1 MSWRFLFLFL
11 VLAAASAVFGGIE
24 LGDWL
29 IEHTPESIAQASS
42 ANARSDREIVLDAN
56 GKRFT
61 AQPPQPRIDGTLG
74 VPREMAPVEWT
85 IAAVTATQLE
95 PEANAT
101 QVGTD
106 EPQELPTAGVGLSS
120 AANDIATVDVSGARS
135 AAPMPAPVTA
145 PPASGKSPAAASA
158 APRDRAPPAA
168 AAAAAASNLPGWQQT
183 LRREIELCNN
193 LGFFQRPSCVQN
205 ARNKICTPN
214 DGWGKAPE
222 CPPRTYDR
230 PGA

>member
-29 IEHTPESIAQASS
+29 IEHAPESIAQAS
-42 ANARSDREIVLDAN
+42 ANAKSDRDVVLDAN
-56 GKRFT
+56 GKPFR

-85 IAAVTATQLE
+85 IAAVTAMQIE

-106 EPQELPTAGVGLSS
+106 EPQELPTAGVGLST
-120 AANDIATVDVSGARS
+120 AANDISTVDVSGARS
-135 AAPMPAPVTA
+135 TASIPAPVTA
-145 PPASGKSPAAASA
+145 PPASGKPPAPAPV
-158 APRDRAPPAA
+158 APRDRAPPSAA
-168 AAAAAASNLPGWQQT
+168 AAAAANIPGWQQS
-183 LRREIELCNN
+183 LRREIEICNN
-193 LGFFQRPSCVQN
+193 LGFFQRPTCVQN

-214 DGWGKAPE
+214 DGWGKVPE

>member
-11 VLAAASAVFGGIE
+11 VLAAAGAVFGGIE

-29 IEHTPESIAQASS
+29 IEHAPESIAQATS
-42 ANARSDREIVLDAN
+42 ANAKNDRDVVLDAN
-56 GKRFT
+56 GKPFT

-74 VPREMAPVEWT
+74 VPREMAAVEWT
-85 IAAVTATQLE
+85 ITAVTATQIE
-95 PEANAT
+95 PEENAS

-106 EPQELPTAGVGLSS
+106 VQQELPAAGLGLSS
-120 AANDIATVDVSGARS
+120 AANDIATVDVSGAR
-135 AAPMPAPVTA
+135 AAPPIPAPVNA
-145 PPASGKSPAAASA
+145 LPASGKPPAPAPV
-158 APRDRAPPAA
+158 APRDRAPPP
-168 AAAAAASNLPGWQQT
+168 AAASNLPGWQQT
-183 LRREIELCNN
+183 LRREIEICNN

-214 DGWGKAPE
+214 DGWGKVSE
-222 CPPRTYDR
+222 CPPRTFDR

>member
-29 IEHTPESIAQASS
+29 IEHAPESISQAAS
-42 ANARSDREIVLDAN
+42 ANSNNDRDIVLDAN
-56 GKRFT
+56 GKPFR

-74 VPREMAPVEWT
+74 VPREMAPVGWT
-85 IAAVTATQLE
+85 IAAVTATQIA
-95 PEANAT
+95 PEENAT

-106 EPQELPTAGVGLSS
+106 EAQELPTAGVGLSS
-120 AANDIATVDVSGARS
+120 AASDIATVDVSGARS
-135 AAPMPAPVTA
+135 AVPIPAPVTT
-145 PPASGKSPAAASA
+145 PPAGGRPPAPAPV
-158 APRDRAPPAA
+158 APRDRAPPP
-168 AAAAAASNLPGWQQT
+168 AAAAAASNIPGWQQS
-183 LRREIELCNN
+183 LHREIEICHN

-214 DGWGKAPE
+214 DGWGKVPE

>member
-29 IEHTPESIAQASS
+29 IEHAPESISQAAS
-42 ANARSDREIVLDAN
+42 ANARSDRDVVLDAN
-56 GKRFT
+56 GKPFK

-85 IAAVTATQLE
+85 ITAVTATQVE
-95 PEANAT
+95 PEPNAF
-101 QVGTD
+101 QMGTD
-106 EPQELPTAGVGLSS
+106 EPQELPTAGVGLPG

-135 AAPMPAPVTA
+135 APPIPAPVTA
-145 PPASGKSPAAASA
+145 PLASGKPPAPAPAP
-158 APRDRAPPAA
+158 PRDRAPPPATA
-168 AAAAAASNLPGWQQT
+168 TAASNLPGWQQS
-183 LRREIELCNN
+183 LHREIELCNN
-193 LGFFQRPSCVQN
+193 LGFFQRPTCVQN

-214 DGWGKAPE
+214 DGWGKVPE

-230 PGA
+230 PGT